1 MQIIIFDDAQKMAAN
16 AAEWV
21 AEVINKNMMI
31 NQKFGLCTRYH
42 SKCRISVGIKMTLGK
57 ENKLC
62 IVILWF
68 DYLTPYKVI
77 LNPSKKRLSNITSSL
92 L

>member
-1 MQIIIFDDAQKMAAN
+1 M
-16 AAEWV
+16 
-21 AEVINKNMMI
+21 
-31 NQKFGLCTRYH
+31 
-42 SKCRISVGIKMTLGK
+42 GIKMTLGK
-57 ENKLC
+57 ENYLN
-62 IVILWF
+62 IVILCF

>member
-1 MQIIIFDDAQKMAAN
+1 M
-16 AAEWV
+16 
-21 AEVINKNMMI
+21 
-31 NQKFGLCTRYH
+31 
-42 SKCRISVGIKMTLGK
+42 GIKMILDKTNNLS
-57 ENKLC
+57 

-68 DYLTPYKVI
+68 DYLTQHKVI

>member
-1 MQIIIFDDAQKMAAN
+1 
-16 AAEWV
+16 
-21 AEVINKNMMI
+21 
-31 NQKFGLCTRYH
+31 H
-42 SKCRISVGIKMTLGK
+42 SKCRISVGIKISLGK
-57 ENKLC
+57 ENNLS

-77 LNPSKKRLSNITSSL
+77 LNPSKRCLSNITSSL